1 MIMKKIFVE
10 KGKGKQGFIIL
21 LLLLFIPSCI
31 FKILHNLKVY
41 THGRYEERFKKS
53 HPKILN

>member
-10 KGKGKQGFIIL
+10 KGKGTWGFII

>member
-10 KGKGKQGFIIL
+10 KGKGTQGFII
-21 LLLLFIPSCI
+21 LLLFIPSCI